1 MFWGDSMDLKGRRI
15 IVTGAGSGIGRAA
28 AERLVAGGARVASF
42 DIAFPDRPEAS
53 SAARRWRVDVGD
65 EPMVAAA
72 VAEAADWL
80 GGNVDVLVHVAGIMR
95 AQRVPI
101 DEVPVEVWDEVIRVN
116 LRGTFL
122 VTKHV
127 APTFPTGSGAI
138 VLVSSVAGIFVA
150 SGSFPYGASKG
161 GMHGLA
167 VTLEERLAGT
177 GIRVIELCPGSVR
190 TPLLERSLAEASERT
205 GDTTYRDEVASR
217 WISPEQV
224 AEVLAFLASPAADIL
239 RGTVRTI

>member
-1 MFWGDSMDLKGRRI
+1 MDLEGRRI
-15 IVTGAGSGIGRAA
+15 VVTGAGSGIGRAT
-28 AERLVAGGARVASF
+28 AERLVAGGARVAAF
-42 DIAFPDRPEAS
+42 DVAFPDG
-53 SAARRWRVDVGD
+53 AADDAAVRRWQVDVGD
-65 EPMVAAA
+65 EPQVAAA
-72 VAEAADWL
+72 VTEAAAWL

-101 DEVPVEVWDEVIRVN
+101 DEVPAEVWDEVIRVN

-122 VTKHV
+122 VTKHLV
-127 APTFPTGSGAI
+127 PTFPTGSGAI
-138 VLVSSVAGIFVA
+138 VLVSSVAGIFFA

-177 GIRVIELCPGSVR
+177 GIRVVELCPGSVQ

-205 GDTTYRDEVASR
+205 GSTSYRDEVAAR
-217 WISPEQV
+217 WISPQQV